1 MHVKVTGITL
11 TQTKLEEKFTIVLYS
26 LVNSI
31 AFGVRIALV

>member
-1 MHVKVTGITL
+1 MRSYYK
-11 TQTKLEEKFTIVLYS
+11 TKLEEIFTIVLYS

>member
-1 MHVKVTGITL
+1 MRRYYK
-11 TQTKLEEKFTIVLYS
+11 TKLEEIFTIVLYS